1 MKEEAES
8 LSDYIVRVRSGVM
21 SVFGA
26 DSSEYEMIGC
36 VRLSERKK
44 GKRHSEEGGE

>member
-8 LSDYIVRVRSGVM
+8 LSEYIVRVRSGVM
-21 SVFGA
+21 SVLGK
-26 DSSEYEMIGC
+26 DSSEYEMVGC

-44 GKRHSEEGGE
+44 GKTHKEEGSE